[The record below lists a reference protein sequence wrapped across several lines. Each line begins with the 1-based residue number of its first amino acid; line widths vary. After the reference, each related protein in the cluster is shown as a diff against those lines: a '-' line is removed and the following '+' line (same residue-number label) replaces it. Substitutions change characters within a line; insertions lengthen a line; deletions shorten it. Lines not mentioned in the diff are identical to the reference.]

1 MKKLILIVLMVT
13 LLIGGTGVCAFA
25 VEDVFGGPTQ
35 SSSIT
40 PVGPDE
46 ATERINSAT
55 MRVYL
60 AGVEVMPNLAMLAL
74 LCGCLL
80 LLVSSAFG
88 LEKIRNAS
96 IIGMGV
102 IVLAVIIAYA
112 APFIA
117 GAAKGIGVNL

>member
-1 MKKLILIVLMVT
+1 MKKFILA
-13 LLIGGTGVCAFA
+13 LLVVSILVGCPGVVALA
-25 VEDVFGGPTQ
+25 ETSAPQTQTTVEP
-35 SSSIT
+35 I
-40 PVGPDE
+40 GPDE
-46 ATERINSAT
+46 ATQRINSAV

-60 AGVEVMPNLAMLAL
+60 AGVETMPTLATFAI

-96 IIGMGV
+96 IIGIGI
-102 IVLAVIIAYA
+102 IVLAVVIAYA

-117 GAAKGIGVNL
+117 GAAKGIGINL